1 MTSLYK
7 NRSLIHKLF
16 LLSLL
21 ATSISFTGCGRS
33 ENPDDE
39 KAPKFAVTDSLLHQ
53 LLIDTVQQANAQ
65 SEITLTG
72 KITPDEDKMVKIFPL
87 VSGVVRDVHVQLGD
101 IVQKGQLL
109 ANMKSMEVAGFAK
122 DAIAS
127 EADLSNTRRTLQTTE
142 DLYKSGLAS
151 EKDLEQA
158 KGDYAKAR
166 AEHKRT
172 SAVMNINQSSADLS
186 YEVKTPLSGYVV
198 EKNITNNMQV
208 RADNSQ
214 SLFTVADLS
223 SVWAVI
229 NIYESDITS
238 VQVGDNVKITTLS
251 YPDKVFTGKIDKIY
265 SMLDPDN
272 KAIKARVK
280 IENPGNLL
288 KPEMFANVA
297 VKSVSGENLPFV
309 NTRTLIFDNDRYYVI
324 VVDGKAHV
332 HIQPVEIAKKVEDR
346 AYISKGVKGG
356 DRIIASRQVFMYESL
371 KN

>member
-1 MTSLYK
+1 MYK
-7 NRSLIHKLF
+7 KYTFLNAFLIGG
-16 LLSLL
+16 LL
-21 ATSISFTGCGRS
+21 AVTMAGCGRKDS
-33 ENPDDE
+33 AADAKD
-39 KAPKFAVTDSLLHQ
+39 PKFEVTDSLLHK
-53 LLIDTVQQANAQ
+53 LLIDTVKEASAL

-101 IVQKGQLL
+101 IVHKGQLL

-127 EADLSNTRRTLQTTE
+127 EADLKNTKRALQTNQ

-151 EKDLEQA
+151 QKDVEQA
-158 KGDYAKAR
+158 QGDYDKAV

-172 SAVMNINQSSADLS
+172 NAVMNINHSSADLS
-186 YEVKTPLSGYVV
+186 YEVKTPIEGYIV
-198 EKNITNNMQV
+198 EKNVTNNMQV
-208 RADNSQ
+208 RTDNSQ
-214 SLFTVADLS
+214 TLFTVADLS
-223 SVWAVI
+223 TVWAVI

-238 VQVGDNVKITTLS
+238 VQVGDQVRITTLS

-272 KAIKARVK
+272 KSIKARVK
-280 IENPGNLL
+280 IQNPGNLL

-297 VKSVSGENLPFV
+297 VKSVSGENLPV
-309 NTRTLIFDNDRYYVI
+309 INTRALVFDNDRYYVL

-332 HIQPVEIAKKVEDR
+332 SIRPVEIAKKVEDR
-346 AYISKGVKGG
+346 AYIKSGVKAG

-371 KN
+371 KTN